1 MGMTEEIE
9 ARRARLRELVEK
21 DSATSTAGVNHIAVI
36 SSDVEASVRF
46 YREVLGMPLVS
57 VDANRDL
64 PESTHVNV
72 DLGGGTR
79 LSIFDFPHLG
89 GRKAVEGAG
98 GLMHIALS
106 LPRERLESIRETI
119 ESQGVPMQRIGDSF
133 YLRDPDGLTV
143 ELTLVD

>member
-1 MGMTEEIE
+1 M
-9 ARRARLRELVEK
+9 AK
-21 DSATSTAGVNHIAVI
+21 DSATTTSGVNHIAVI
-36 SSDVEASVRF
+36 SADIEASVRF

-57 VDANRDL
+57 VAANRDL

-72 DLGGGTR
+72 DIGGGTR
-79 LSIFDFPHLG
+79 LSIFDFPHLR

-106 LPRERLESIRETI
+106 LSRERLEEVERAIAA
-119 ESQGVPMQRIGDSF
+119 QGVPMQRIGDSF